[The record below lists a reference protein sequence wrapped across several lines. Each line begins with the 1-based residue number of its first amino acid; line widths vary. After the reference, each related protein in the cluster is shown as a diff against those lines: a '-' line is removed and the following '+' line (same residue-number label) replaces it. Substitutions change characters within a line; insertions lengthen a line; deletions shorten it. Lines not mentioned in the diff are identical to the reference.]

1 MRFSILKVTAA
12 ALVALLFGM
21 TSLTVAQQ
29 ASPQPTNR
37 ATVQSRGTQP
47 TRTYRSYSVSPST
60 TRQSAGTT
68 RGSRS
73 GSRTPSWKRAASKPT
88 GQYHE

>member
-29 ASPQPTNR
+29 ASSQPSNR

-47 TRTYRSYSVSPST
+47 TRTYRSYSVSPSN
-60 TRQSAGTT
+60 TRQST
-68 RGSRS
+68 RAQRRSRLP
-73 GSRTPSWKRAASKPT
+73 TWKNAEAKPT

>member
-60 TRQSAGTT
+60 TRQSGVSSIFHSPKWSQ
-68 RGSRS
+68 RR
-73 GSRTPSWKRAASKPT
+73 WN
-88 GQYHE
+88 

>member
-29 ASPQPTNR
+29 ASSQQSNR
-37 ATVQSRGTQP
+37 STVQSRGSQP
-47 TRTYRSYSVSPST
+47 TRTYRSYSVSPSN
-60 TRQSAGTT
+60 TRQSVGTT
-68 RGSRS
+68 RPSRS
-73 GSRTPSWKRAASKPT
+73 GSRTPSWRRAESKPT